1 MIAKDVP
8 TTTYGFRL
16 KFHLPAGRSFAG
28 GARGKRRMRFTS
40 FDGRVYLKRLPR
52 PKRNRFGARVK
63 YLFIGERF
71 TSQHAALDCGRRL
84 KLALSLLAAERQFG
98 VDTGKD
104 AATSSFSHAIKEAL
118 AHSQGVQLRD
128 DIHGLDVFCEQPPVT
143 RFGVEAY
150 GSSSYVI
157 SDYEDRLSDFFGADP
172 ALSPKQQLA
181 LNLYN
186 LNHFE
191 SVTATR
197 FLTLITVV
205 EVLAVRRKRSPQVI
219 TFVKGLRGTV
229 RQSGLT
235 VAERTA
241 LLNGLGNLTQQS
253 ISEACKEFVGQH
265 GSAVDVAFF
274 SDCYSAR
281 SELVHDGVTARAVA
295 LDSTQLDALVSRL
308 LLGSIV
314 GTPWRPAPSSTAHVR
329 IPSAGGG
336 LVATKAPSAEAAPV
350 KK

>member
-1 MIAKDVP
+1 
-8 TTTYGFRL
+8 
-16 KFHLPAGRSFAG
+16 
-28 GARGKRRMRFTS
+28 MRFTS
-40 FDGRVYLKRLPR
+40 FAGRVYLKKLPR

-71 TSQHAALDCGRRL
+71 TSQDAALDCGRRL

-98 VDTGKD
+98 VDAGRD
-104 AATSSFSHAIKEAL
+104 AATSSFSQAIKETIAR
-118 AHSQGVQLRD
+118 SQHVQLRD
-128 DIHGLDVFCEQPPVT
+128 DIHGLDVYCEQPPVT

-150 GSSSYVI
+150 GSGSYVI
-157 SDYEDRLSDFFGADP
+157 DDYANRLGEFFAAG
-172 ALSPKQQLA
+172 LTVSPKQELA
-181 LNLYN
+181 LDLYN

-205 EVLAVRRKRSPQVI
+205 EVLAIRRKRSPQV
-219 TFVKGLRGTV
+219 TAFVKTLRV
-229 RQSGLT
+229 AVKKSGLT
-235 VAERTA
+235 AGERTA
-241 LLNGLGNLTQQS
+241 LLNGLGNITQQS
-253 ISEACKEFVGQH
+253 ISEACKKFVAQH
-265 GSAVDVAFF
+265 GSAADVTFF

-314 GTPWRPAPSSTAHVR
+314 GTPWRTTIHGGTGHVM
-329 IPSAGGG
+329 PLSAGGG
-336 LVATKAPSAEAAPV
+336 LAAAKAPAAKTAPT
-350 KK
+350 

>member
-1 MIAKDVP
+1 LIAKDAP

-16 KFHLPAGRSFAG
+16 TFHLPAGRSFAG
-28 GARGKRRMRFTS
+28 SARGKRRMRFSS
-40 FDGRVYLKRLPR
+40 FAGRVYLKKLPR

-63 YLFIGERF
+63 YLVIGERF
-71 TSQHAALDCGRRL
+71 ASQEAALDCGRRF

-98 VDTGKD
+98 VDAGRD
-104 AATSSFSHAIKEAL
+104 AATSSFSHEIKEAI
-118 AHSQGVQLRD
+118 ARSQGVQLHD
-128 DIHGLDVFCEQPPVT
+128 DIHGLDVYCEQPRVT
-143 RFGVEAY
+143 RFSVEAY

-157 SDYEDRLSDFFGADP
+157 DDYEDRLGEFFAAGL

-181 LNLYN
+181 LDLYN

-219 TFVKGLRGTV
+219 AFVKTLRDAAKE
-229 RQSGLT
+229 SELT
-235 VAERTA
+235 AGERTA
-241 LLNGLGNLTQQS
+241 LLNGLGNMKQQS
-253 ISEACKEFVGQH
+253 ISEACREFVGQH
-265 GSAVDVAFF
+265 GSVADVAFF

-281 SELVHDGVTARAVA
+281 SELVHDGVTARAFA

-314 GTPWRPAPSSTAHVR
+314 GAR
-329 IPSAGGG
+329 
-336 LVATKAPSAEAAPV
+336 
-350 KK
+350 